1 MPMSSG
7 FDTCI
12 QTSHHGPSMFW
23 LAKVDDAAT
32 ANATALDWFKISED
46 GLIAP
51 GELNFG
57 YRLHGSRLTSLRKL
71 GD

>member
-1 MPMSSG
+1 
-7 FDTCI
+7 
-12 QTSHHGPSMFW
+12 MFW

-57 YRLHGSRLTSLRKL
+57 YRLHSSRLTSLRKL

>member
-1 MPMSSG
+1 
-7 FDTCI
+7 
-12 QTSHHGPSMFW
+12 MFW

-57 YRLHGSRLTSLRKL
+57 YRLRGSRLTSLRQL